1 VFEKILITVVAV
13 FLFYEFLEHV
23 VLPLLG
29 FSFRKKRP
37 LKIGRDALIGKGA
50 EVVDWKGKSGMVRLN
65 GEYWQAFG
73 EKSFTVGKTVR
84 VDNIQGLKLSVTLYE
99 NSINK

>member
-1 VFEKILITVVAV
+1 MFEKIVITIIAV
-13 FLFYEFLEHV
+13 FLLYEILEHV

-37 LKIGRDALIGKGA
+37 LESGGEGLIGKDA
-50 EVVDWKGKSGMVRLN
+50 EVLEWQGKSGMVRIK

-73 EKSFTVGKTVR
+73 RESLTVGKMVR
-84 VDNIQGLKLSVTLYE
+84 VDNIQGLKLSVTSYE
-99 NSINK
+99 NNNSK